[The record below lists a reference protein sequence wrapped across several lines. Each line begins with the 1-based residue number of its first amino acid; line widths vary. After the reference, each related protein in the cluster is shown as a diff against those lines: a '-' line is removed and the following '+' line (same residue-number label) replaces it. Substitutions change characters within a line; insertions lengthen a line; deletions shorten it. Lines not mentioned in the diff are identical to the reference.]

1 MLGGQCKSV
10 SMKHR
15 YYCGASSQL
24 MSVRRIVMA
33 QMSINRLL
41 LGAAWLSA
49 LAAVSA
55 APAAAAGMCQTP
67 FMHDG
72 GRVTLNG
79 AGMLSL
85 GADLSFSN
93 VSRQAG
99 DACQARVQGTASY
112 GLAGLPAGKSKLD
125 YWMTVKNG
133 QATFERE
140 NGSGKREPVKGKF
153 DLRMLGL
160 FSYGTP
166 ISREGQTFPAQNFEI
181 QVDKKAANAQP
192 LVIRTG
198 ERTVGTRQ
206 EIDTAAG
213 RQSCWPVRYTRVS
226 EATQASINGL
236 VLPIPGMTATVTDWF
251 CPDVSMVM
259 RQDSV
264 QSGVASKVEVTEL
277 R

>member
-1 MLGGQCKSV
+1 
-10 SMKHR
+10 
-15 YYCGASSQL
+15 

-33 QMSINRLL
+33 YMSINRIL
-41 LGAAWLSA
+41 LGAAWLAASSA
-49 LAAVSA
+49 IFAGS
-55 APAAAAGMCQTP
+55 AAAAGMCQTP

-85 GADLSFSN
+85 GADLSFSS
-93 VSRQAG
+93 VAKQGA
-99 DACQARVQGTASY
+99 DACKARVQGTASY

-125 YWMTVKNG
+125 YWMTVRNG

-166 ISREGQTFPAQNFEI
+166 ISREGQTFPAQSFEI

-198 ERTVGTRQ
+198 ERTVGARQ

-213 RQSCWPVRYTRVS
+213 KQSCWPVRYTRVS

-236 VLPIPGMTATVTDWF
+236 VLPIPGMTAAVTDWF